1 MKKRTVLTCI
11 LTLLLISLTG
21 CKELSI
27 DSPKI
32 YENDW
37 KMDSAIYFDDTQYSV
52 LAVGESDV
60 AYPEAKII
68 DMTLTALDGHITV
81 TDNTNNA
88 VYEGTYIEESSDAES
103 TIYKIV
109 LDGKEGYA
117 TVSSTIYEDDT
128 SVRTLPINLGNYA
141 IYFYE
146 N

>member
-1 MKKRTVLTCI
+1 MKKRTVLTFI
-11 LTLLLISLTG
+11 LTLLLISLIG

-37 KMDSAIYFDDTQYSV
+37 KMDSVIYFDDTQYSV

-146 N
+146 K

>member
-1 MKKRTVLTCI
+1 MKKRTVLTFI
-11 LTLLLISLTG
+11 LTLLLISLIG

-37 KMDSAIYFDDTQYSV
+37 KMDSVIYFDDTQYSV

-81 TDNTNNA
+81 TDNTNNV

-109 LDGKEGYA
+109 LDGKEGYV

-146 N
+146 K

>member
-1 MKKRTVLTCI
+1 MKKRTVLTFI
-11 LTLLLISLTG
+11 LTLLLISMIG

-37 KMDSAIYFDDTQYSV
+37 KMDSVIYFDDTQYSV

-146 N
+146 K